1 MWIVIL
7 SEPATAGESKDPYPA
22 CVHVTDR
29 ALSTTNAPLAGHR
42 IANRHILVPR
52 YTGNMSR
59 PFLLCGAVLLALVGA
74 TAQSQPPAALPNQA
88 EIADLV
94 AKQFGAEFKPAPFL
108 PRGVGGQLQ
117 RNAAPILLLTG
128 DLDGD
133 GTEDAVIVA
142 KAGANLLA
150 GQQQYGYKVVDP
162 FDSYFGFGDPR
173 VTRQFGS
180 ADPGR
185 DYALLVIH
193 NWRAA
198 TPKAKFVI
206 INLPFD
212 RLWLQPST
220 LKKKSRTAI
229 MTEEAGLMQSTVY
242 WDGKRYRY
250 VPGTGEAEP

>member
-1 MWIVIL
+1 M
-7 SEPATAGESKDPYPA
+7 
-22 CVHVTDR
+22 
-29 ALSTTNAPLAGHR
+29 
-42 IANRHILVPR
+42 
-52 YTGNMSR
+52 
-59 PFLLCGAVLLALVGA
+59 
-74 TAQSQPPAALPNQA
+74 
-88 EIADLV
+88 
-94 AKQFGAEFKPAPFL
+94 
-108 PRGVGGQLQ
+108 PRGVGGQVQ

-133 GTEDAVIVA
+133 GTEDAVIIA
-142 KAGANLLA
+142 KAGGNPLG
-150 GQQQYGYKVVDP
+150 GQQQHGYKVVDP

-173 VTRQFGS
+173 ITRQFGS
-180 ADPGR
+180 SDPDR

-220 LKKKSRTAI
+220 LKKKTRTAI